1 MKCMS
6 VAKIWLGPAGIPSQC
21 KGGGSVGGIK
31 CCNELGLNAME
42 VEFVR
47 GVNMSL
53 AMAKECGEAAK
64 EFGVRLSVHAPYY
77 INLLSKNKD
86 IIEASKKRILDSVE
100 RAHLMHAGIVAF
112 HAGYYTGLAKRDAL
126 EIVKKNCDDMTTVME
141 KNGWLDVKLGLEA
154 SGKHSA
160 FGYLDEL
167 LAVNETNKQCVPVLD
182 FAHIFAKNYG
192 KIDYGEIFDKM
203 EIKKFNHLHTHF
215 SGIEFTDKGERM
227 HIVMASNKP
236 PFEPLAHEI
245 LRRKLSITIISES
258 PITDIDSLAM
268 KKIFEKLGCELE
280 TKGFKC

>member
-1 MKCMS
+1 MS

-42 VEFVR
+42 IEFVR

-53 AMAKECGEAAK
+53 VLAKECGEAAK
-64 EFGVRLSVHAPYY
+64 KFDVRLSVHAPYY
-77 INLLSKNKD
+77 INLLSKNKE

-100 RAHLMHAGIVAF
+100 RAHLMHADIVAF
-112 HAGYYTGLAKRDAL
+112 HAGYYTGLAKQDAL
-126 EIVKKNCDDMTTVME
+126 EIVKKNCDDMTDVM
-141 KNGWLDVKLGLEA
+141 KSSGWLDIKLGLET

-167 LAVNETNKQCVPVLD
+167 LAVNEINKQCVPVLD

-192 KIDYGEIFDKM
+192 KIDYAEIFDKM
-203 EIKKFNHLHTHF
+203 KRFGHLHTHF

-227 HIVMASNKP
+227 HTVMASNKP
-236 PFEPLAHEI
+236 PFEPLAREI

-258 PITDIDSLAM
+258 PLTDIDSLAM
-268 KKIFEKLGCELE
+268 KKIFENLE
-280 TKGFKC
+280 YEF

>member
-1 MKCMS
+1 MTI
-6 VAKIWLGPAGIPSQC
+6 AKVWLGPAGIPGHC

-31 CCNELGLNAME
+31 CVAELGLNAME

-47 GVNMSL
+47 GVHMNL
-53 AMAKECGEAAK
+53 KMAEECGKAAK

-77 INLLSKNKD
+77 INLLSKNKE

-100 RAHLMHAGIVAF
+100 RAHLMHADIVAF
-112 HAGYYTGLAKRDAL
+112 HAGYYTGLAKQDAL
-126 EIVKKNCDDMTTVME
+126 EIVKKNCDDMTDVM
-141 KNGWLDVKLGLEA
+141 KSSGWLDVKLGLET

-160 FGYLDEL
+160 FGYLDDL
-167 LAVNETNKQCVPVLD
+167 LAVNEENKQCVPVLD

-203 EIKKFNHLHTHF
+203 KKFDHLHTHF
-215 SGIEFTDKGERM
+215 SGIEYTDKGERM
-227 HIVMASNKP
+227 HTVMASNKP
-236 PFEPLAHEI
+236 PFEPLAAEI

-268 KKIFEKLGCELE
+268 KKIFENFGH
-280 TKGFKC
+280 GF